1 MRIYCN
7 QSTDA
12 NELTQFIG
20 QDAWVTCINIPTET
34 VVYVKIYGQPIGN
47 TSTDSRI
54 FKGNVIPQGE
64 VKRINNPDNCTDW
77 QRNQILT
84 RIIDVDMD
92 DFRVLHP
99 LEVYTTAELF
109 PGYSTNSDALERFVG
124 KDLWVKVVELS
135 SRGFDDTYYMCIKR
149 RVGDIIE
156 FSNIKANL
164 LDYDV
169 EDGYFDSD
177 DFRYWTDGL
186 DFVDYDHIDNYELCD
201 PPEVL
206 TTEELMEILAT
217 QKEHLERFE
226 AENEYYE

>member
-7 QSTDA
+7 QSTDT

-34 VVYVKIYGQPIGN
+34 VVYVKIYGQPNAG
-47 TSTDSRI
+47 SGI
-54 FKGNVIPQGE
+54 FRGNVISQGAAR
-64 VKRINNPDNCTDW
+64 RINNPDNCTDW
-77 QRNQILT
+77 QRRQAIT
-84 RIIDVDMD
+84 CIINVNMN

-99 LEVYTTAELF
+99 LQVYTTAELF
-109 PGYSTNSDALERFVG
+109 PSYTTYSKDLARFIG
-124 KDLWVKVVELS
+124 KDLWVKVFDLS
-135 SRGFDDTYYMCIKR
+135 SRGFNDTYYICIKR

-156 FSNIKANL
+156 FCNIKSSL
-164 LDYDV
+164 LDYDAD
-169 EDGYFDSD
+169 EGYFDSD
-177 DFRYWTDGL
+177 EFSYWTNGL
-186 DFVDYDHIDNYELCD
+186 DFVDFDHIDNYQLWD

-217 QKEHLERFE
+217 QQERLERFE